1 MAGSTNV
8 QGEDVKKLDVLS
20 NELFVNMLASSYTV
34 HMMVSEENETVIE
47 VRDHNI
53 SRYDRFVGSFGKHYE
68 RVQPTDRIN
77 AFVFIW

>member
-8 QGEDVKKLDVLS
+8 QGEEVKKLDVLS

-47 VRDHNI
+47 VRILLKIHTN
-53 SRYDRFVGSFGKHYE
+53 
-68 RVQPTDRIN
+68 N
-77 AFVFIW
+77 FIIIENKCY

>member
-47 VRDHNI
+47 V
-53 SRYDRFVGSFGKHYE
+53 SRGLFRFACVLNSPVENTLKKYLFGTCTPI
-68 RVQPTDRIN
+68 VDPQ
-77 AFVFIW
+77 